1 MLLLF
6 FTLTSLFT
14 PLSGQRSQ
22 QGFGQQRLH
31 PHLLGQQGFGGQ
43 GLGFGQHGFSQ
54 QLLLHPQPQLPPQF
68 ADKLPAPRLK
78 KAAIKA
84 RAIGLNMN
92 FVIVVL
98 LIKRFP
104 LSYNL

>member
-1 MLLLF
+1 MLLF
-6 FTLTSLFT
+6 FVLSLLIF
-14 PLSGQRSQ
+14 LSGQRSQ

-31 PHLLGQQGFGGQ
+31 PHLFGQQGFGGQ
-43 GLGFGQHGFSQ
+43 GRGLGQHGFSQ
-54 QLLLHPQPQLPPQF
+54 QLLLHPQPQLPPQL
-68 ADKLPAPRLK
+68 ADKLPAPRPK
-78 KAAIKA
+78 KAAIKP

-92 FVIVVL
+92 FLIVVL

>member
-1 MLLLF
+1 MLPLLF
-6 FTLTSLFT
+6 TSPLF
-14 PLSGQRSQ
+14 LSGQRSQ

-43 GLGFGQHGFSQ
+43 GLRGQHGLSQ
-54 QLLLHPQPQLPPQF
+54 QLLHPQPLPPQP
-68 ADKLPAPRLK
+68 ADKLPAPRPK
-78 KAAIKA
+78 KAAIKP